1 MPQSSQYP
9 VRQSTDPGRTQRVFV
24 LPPALGDGA
33 SRSLVKPDE
42 MPFLDLFNILEE
54 WLDGADDGEE
64 ITIGWRLVAEGEL
77 EALEDDHGCRASRP

>member
-1 MPQSSQYP
+1 MSAGP
-9 VRQSTDPGRTQRVFV
+9 STDPARALRVFI
-24 LPPALGDGA
+24 LPPELGDGA

-77 EALEDDHGCRASRP
+77 EALEDDHGDHPDRP